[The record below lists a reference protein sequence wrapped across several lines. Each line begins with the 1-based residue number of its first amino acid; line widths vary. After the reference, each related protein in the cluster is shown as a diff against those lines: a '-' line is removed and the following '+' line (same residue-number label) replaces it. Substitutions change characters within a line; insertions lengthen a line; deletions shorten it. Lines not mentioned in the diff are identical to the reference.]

1 MNNKVNRIKVKR
13 KYCKDHVYHFLKS
26 NQDRDF
32 KNKCITET
40 SLLVLCTKDSE
51 DFAYDDS
58 DGFPA
63 FHEWNELIDFEG
75 TCIMDSTNNY
85 PAGYTSNAWAGQSR
99 WIDLGNIA
107 DTDIDQSIM
116 NDVK

>member
-75 TCIMDSTNNY
+75 ICLMCSNSKYDI
-85 PAGYTSNAWAGQSR
+85 GYKSNSWAAQSK
-99 WIDLGNIA
+99 WIDLGSID
-107 DTDIDQSIM
+107 DTEFKNLIE
-116 NDVK
+116 